1 MGYSGNTAAHGSL
14 GPLVK
19 ELASMADDIQPF
31 DESAV
36 VLTDDTGRFLPC
48 QVEQSFQL
56 NNREYLL
63 LLPIDAPIEIF
74 VWQQDD
80 SDDEILMD
88 IEDDEIDQ
96 VFLTA
101 KAVLAEQ
108 NLTLQRTAITLTAS
122 GELPD
127 VDDDNCLTLELDEVD
142 EQGNPMT
149 EDFQILATCFHDDQ
163 EYTLCTPLDPLLIF
177 AYRTPAGSLEV
188 VTPEE
193 FQAIRGG
200 LEEKLFDI
208 LD

>member
-1 MGYSGNTAAHGSL
+1 
-14 GPLVK
+14 
-19 ELASMADDIQPF
+19 MADNTQPI

-36 VLTDDTGRFLPC
+36 VLTDDAGRFLPC

-56 NNREYLL
+56 NGREYLL

-80 SDDEILMD
+80 EDDDDVLMD
-88 IEDDEIDQ
+88 VEDENIDQ
-96 VFLTA
+96 IFLTA

-108 NLTLQRTAITLTAS
+108 NLTLQRTAITLTAA

-127 VDDDNCLTLELDEVD
+127 AEEENCITLELDEFD
-142 EQGNPMT
+142 EAGNPVT
-149 EDFQILATCFHDDQ
+149 EEFQILATCFYEDE

-177 AYRTPAGSLEV
+177 ANRNSSGSLEV

-200 LEEKLFDI
+200 LEAKLFD
-208 LD
+208 LLE

>member
-1 MGYSGNTAAHGSL
+1 
-14 GPLVK
+14 
-19 ELASMADDIQPF
+19 MADNTQPT

-56 NNREYLL
+56 NSREYLL
-63 LLPIDAPIEIF
+63 LLPIDSPIEIF
-74 VWQQDD
+74 VWQQEDD
-80 SDDEILMD
+80 DDILMD
-88 IEDDEIDQ
+88 IEDDDIDK

-108 NLTLQRTAITLTAS
+108 NLTLQRTAITLTAA
-122 GELPD
+122 GGLPD
-127 VDDDNCLTLELDEVD
+127 AESDNCLTLELDDLD
-142 EQGNPMT
+142 EAGNPAT
-149 EDFQILATCFHDDQ
+149 EEFQILATCFYEDQ

-177 AYRTPAGSLEV
+177 AHRTGDGSLEV

-200 LEEKLFDI
+200 LEEKLFD
-208 LD
+208 LLE